1 MVLGMS
7 ESFSARVM
15 FRRLC
20 VSLVLSAPIALLVG
34 CAEAGP
40 ENGGSD
46 TTQSGSHP
54 GAGGAQV
61 IAVPAH
67 WAWGDAE
74 RLGTLI
80 ESADVVF
87 SGTVVALK
95 GQRPALSQPAG
106 AGSGAPM
113 PRWANIPVSQFE
125 VQVEGAV
132 SGDLTPGSAVTVEQI
147 GGVEAR
153 PDGTQVRLMLHRD
166 EPLQFGEK
174 YLFFGSFQEDG
185 SIVAPPFGRMK
196 VAPDGRL
203 VAEASWEHLGALAE
217 LSRSDLGDAERKISA
232 AAGE

>member
-1 MVLGMS
+1 VTL
-7 ESFSARVM
+7 
-15 FRRLC
+15 RRLC
-20 VSLVLSAPIALLVG
+20 GSLVLAASIAVLVG

-46 TTQSGSHP
+46 TIHSGSHL

-61 IAVPAH
+61 VAVPAH

-80 ESADVVF
+80 GSADVVF
-87 SGTVVALK
+87 TGTVVALE
-95 GQRPALSQPAG
+95 GQRPVLSQPG
-106 AGSGAPM
+106 GGGSEAST

-125 VQVEGAV
+125 VRVESAI
-132 SGDLTPGSAVTVEQI
+132 SGNLTPGSAVTVEQI
-147 GGVEAR
+147 GGVETR

-166 EPLQFGEK
+166 QPLQLGEK

-196 VAPDGRL
+196 VGPDGRL

-217 LSRSDLGDAERKISA
+217 LSRGNLGDAERKISA
-232 AAGE
+232 TAGD